1 MAEPSVS
8 VVPMAVPA
16 VVPMLLAGWGSSL
29 VLFVMGSLQ
38 RKPVLAGC
46 GILLA
51 GIMVL
56 VTSTL
61 VFIQILPEVEGGFR
75 VTAVEIFTL
84 GLLGFLGGALAILG
98 ASRIAAASRPSRH
111 LAQA

>member
-1 MAEPSVS
+1 
-8 VVPMAVPA
+8 
-16 VVPMLLAGWGSSL
+16 
-29 VLFVMGSLQ
+29 MGSLQ
-38 RKPVLAGC
+38 RKAAVAGS

-61 VFIQILPEVEGGFR
+61 VFLGILPEVEGGYR
-75 VTAVEIFTL
+75 VTAVEIFMM
-84 GLLGFLGGALAILG
+84 GLMGFLGGALAILG
-98 ASRIAAASRPSRH
+98 ASRIAAASRPSPH